1 MEKIWLS
8 VLKVLVTVKLRE
20 KRKKTKTP
28 NGKAKPSR
36 MQMNI

>member
-8 VLKVLVTVKLRE
+8 MLQVFVIVKLTE
-20 KRKKTKTP
+20 KRKKTKTS